1 MAVRQFVLVNPGY
14 GVVER
19 PERGIVDRS
28 HIAELTGRTVGL
40 FSNNK
45 PNVAPFLDELER
57 LLSERLDVARTVR
70 AGKLSSALPAS
81 PDELKRAEGVE
92 YLIAATGD

>member
-1 MAVRQFVLVNPGY
+1 MPTDLVIVNPAF

-19 PERGIVDRS
+19 RTHAALDRS
-28 HIAELTGRTVGL
+28 DIAELAGRRVAL

-57 LLSERLDVARTVR
+57 LLLDRVGAAETVR
-70 AGKLSSALPAS
+70 CGKLSSAFAAS
-81 PDELKRAEGVE
+81 TEELKRAEGVE
-92 YLIAATGD
+92 YLVNAVGD